1 MEWLKAAAEEILT
14 GAQQAI
20 SELDFDQVEKMIQMI
35 LDARHKRIFVVG
47 VGRSGFVGRAFAV
60 RLMNLGFNVYFLGET
75 ITPAATK
82 EDLIIVISGSGTTK
96 LAITASSTA
105 REIGA
110 KVIAITSYPESQLG
124 RTADHIVFV
133 GGRTKIGW
141 PRKNDYLARQILG
154 ERETLSPLGSI
165 FENNAMIFLD
175 SLIVELMHRL
185 GKTEEEMRKL
195 HATIE

>member
-1 MEWLKAAAEEILT
+1 MKWLKAAAKEIIA
-14 GAQQAI
+14 GAEQAI
-20 SELDFDQVEKMIQMI
+20 GELDSDDVEKMMQMI
-35 LDARHKRIFVVG
+35 LNAEEKKIFVVG
-47 VGRSGFVGRAFAV
+47 VGRSGFVGRSFAV

-96 LAITASSTA
+96 LALTASSA
-105 REIGA
+105 AKEIGA
-110 KVIAITSYPESQLG
+110 KVIAITSYPDSPLG
-124 RTADHIVFV
+124 KTADHIVFV

-141 PRKNDYLARQILG
+141 PRKKDYLARQILG

-165 FENNAMIFLD
+165 FENNSMIFLD
-175 SLIVELMHRL
+175 SLVVELMHRL
-185 GKTEEEMRKL
+185 GKTEEELRKL

>member
-20 SELDFDQVEKMIQMI
+20 SQLDIDQVEKMIQMI
-35 LDARHKRIFVVG
+35 LDARYKRIFVVG

-141 PRKNDYLARQILG
+141 PRKKDYLARQILG

-175 SLIVELMHRL
+175 SLVVELMHRL

>member
-1 MEWLKAAAEEILT
+1 MEWLKAAAEEILA

-20 SELDFDQVEKMIQMI
+20 SQLDLDQVEKMIEMI
-35 LDARHKRIFVVG
+35 LDARHRRIFVIG

-141 PRKNDYLARQILG
+141 PRKKDYLARQILG

>member
-1 MEWLKAAAEEILT
+1 MKWLEAAAEEIIT

-20 SELDFDQVEKMIQMI
+20 SQLDSDQVEKMIQMI
-35 LDARHKRIFVVG
+35 LDAREKKIFVVG

-82 EDLIIVISGSGTTK
+82 EDLIIVLSGSGTTK
-96 LAITASSTA
+96 LALTSSSA
-105 REIGA
+105 AKEIGA
-110 KVIAITSYPESQLG
+110 KVIAITSYPDSPLG
-124 RTADHIVFV
+124 KTADHIVFV

-141 PRKNDYLARQILG
+141 PRKEDYLARQILG

-165 FENNAMIFLD
+165 FENNSMIFLD
-175 SLIVELMHRL
+175 SLVVELMHRL
-185 GKTEEEMRKL
+185 GKTEEEMRRL

>member
-60 RLMNLGFNVYFLGET
+60 RLMNLGFDVYFLGET

-141 PRKNDYLARQILG
+141 PRKKDYLARQILG

>member
-1 MEWLKAAAEEILT
+1 MKWFKAAAKEIIA
-14 GAQQAI
+14 GAEQAI
-20 SELDFDQVEKMIQMI
+20 GELDSDDVEKMMQMI
-35 LDARHKRIFVVG
+35 LNAKEKKIFVVG
-47 VGRSGFVGRAFAV
+47 VGRSGFVGRSFAV

-96 LAITASSTA
+96 LALTASSA
-105 REIGA
+105 AKEIGA
-110 KVIAITSYPESQLG
+110 KVIAITSYPGSPLG
-124 RTADHIVFV
+124 KTADHIVFV

-141 PRKNDYLARQILG
+141 PRKKDYLARQILG

-165 FENNAMIFLD
+165 FENNSMIFLD
-175 SLIVELMHRL
+175 SLVVELMHRL
-185 GKTEEEMRKL
+185 GKTEEELRKL

>member
-1 MEWLKAAAEEILT
+1 MEWLKAAADEILT

-20 SELDFDQVEKMIQMI
+20 NELDFDQVEKMMQMI

-110 KVIAITSYPESQLG
+110 KVIAITSYPDSQLG

-141 PRKNDYLARQILG
+141 PRKKDYLARQILG

-165 FENNAMIFLD
+165 FENNTMIFLD
-175 SLIVELMHRL
+175 SLVVELMHRL

>member
-1 MEWLKAAAEEILT
+1 MEWLKAAADEILT

-20 SELDFDQVEKMIQMI
+20 NELDFDQVEKMMRMI

-110 KVIAITSYPESQLG
+110 KVIAITSYPDSQLG

-141 PRKNDYLARQILG
+141 PRKKDYLARQILG

-165 FENNAMIFLD
+165 FENNTMIFLD
-175 SLIVELMHRL
+175 SLVVELMHRL
-185 GKTEEEMRKL
+185 GKTEEEMREL

>member
-1 MEWLKAAAEEILT
+1 LKWLKAAAEEIIT
-14 GAQQAI
+14 GAQQAM
-20 SELDFDQVEKMIQMI
+20 SELDLDDVEKMMQMI
-35 LDARHKRIFVVG
+35 LDAKERKIFVVG

-96 LAITASSTA
+96 LAITASSAA

-110 KVIAITSYPESQLG
+110 KVIAITSYPDSQLG
-124 RTADHIVFV
+124 KTAEHIVFV

-141 PRKNDYLARQILG
+141 PRKKDYHARQILG

-165 FENNAMIFLD
+165 FENNSMIFLD
-175 SLIVELMHRL
+175 SLVVELMHRL
-185 GKTEEEMRKL
+185 GKTEEQMRKL

>member
-1 MEWLKAAAEEILT
+1 MKWLKAAADEILT

-20 SELDFDQVEKMIQMI
+20 SQLDLDQVEKMIQMI
-35 LDARHKRIFVVG
+35 RDARHKRIFVIG

-141 PRKNDYLARQILG
+141 PRKKDYLARQILG

-175 SLIVELMHRL
+175 SLVVELMHRL

>member
-1 MEWLKAAAEEILT
+1 LKWLKAAADEILT

-20 SELDFDQVEKMIQMI
+20 SQLDLDQVEKMIQMI
-35 LDARHKRIFVVG
+35 RDARHKRIFVIG

-141 PRKNDYLARQILG
+141 PRKKDYLARQILG

-175 SLIVELMHRL
+175 SLVVELMHRL

>member
-1 MEWLKAAAEEILT
+1 MEWLKAAADEILT

-20 SELDFDQVEKMIQMI
+20 NELDFDQVEKMMQMI
-35 LDARHKRIFVVG
+35 LDAKHKRIFVVG

-110 KVIAITSYPESQLG
+110 KVIAITSYPDSQLG

-133 GGRTKIGW
+133 RGRTKIGW
-141 PRKNDYLARQILG
+141 PRKKDYLARQILG

-165 FENNAMIFLD
+165 FENNTMIFLD
-175 SLIVELMHRL
+175 SLVVELMHRL
-185 GKTEEEMRKL
+185 GKTEEEMREL